1 MNMSDPNA
9 AAGGFNPN
17 SVRASMKVAEK
28 EPTRFPAAERSVMLR
43 DMIRKVET
51 LQGER
56 KTVDEIR
63 KEMSEFVTNYPRLFE
78 MVSRP
83 GYDKSQVRTMLTMLD
98 RIGAGELSQHQASM
112 IVGQKVFNTYVA
124 PSLRNPS
131 SSNNSSSSPNDS

>member
-1 MNMSDPNA
+1 MSDP
-9 AAGGFNPN
+9 GFNPN

-28 EPTRFPAAERSVMLR
+28 EPTNFPATERSIMVR

-51 LQGER
+51 LQGEGQ
-56 KTVDEIR
+56 TVDEIR
-63 KEMSEFVTNYPRLFE
+63 KEMSDFVKNYPRLFE

-98 RIGAGELSQHQASM
+98 RMGSGELSQHQASM

-131 SSNNSSSSPNDS
+131 SSSPNDS